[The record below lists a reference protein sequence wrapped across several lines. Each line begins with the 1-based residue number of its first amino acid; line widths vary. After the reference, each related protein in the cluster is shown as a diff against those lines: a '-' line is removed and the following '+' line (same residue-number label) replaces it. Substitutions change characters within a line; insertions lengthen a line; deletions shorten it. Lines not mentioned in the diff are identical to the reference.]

1 MEQNL
6 NLTLL
11 TTSTDPDDVRL
22 IDWEDFEHDLVRLS
36 SLSSA
41 LNQAKEKKRN
51 LQHKLESL
59 IQRAMILSVSSLMV
73 NHWVD

>member
-11 TTSTDPDDVRL
+11 TTATDPEDVRV
-22 IDWEDFEHDLVRLS
+22 IQWEDFDHDLARLS

-41 LNQAKEKKRN
+41 LTEAKEKKRK
-51 LQHKLESL
+51 LQQKLESL
-59 IQRAMILSVSSLMV
+59 IQVGF
-73 NHWVD
+73 

>member
-22 IDWEDFEHDLVRLS
+22 IDWEDFEHDLARLS

-51 LQHKLESL
+51 LQHKLDSL
-59 IQRAMILSVSSLMV
+59 IQVGF
-73 NHWVD
+73 